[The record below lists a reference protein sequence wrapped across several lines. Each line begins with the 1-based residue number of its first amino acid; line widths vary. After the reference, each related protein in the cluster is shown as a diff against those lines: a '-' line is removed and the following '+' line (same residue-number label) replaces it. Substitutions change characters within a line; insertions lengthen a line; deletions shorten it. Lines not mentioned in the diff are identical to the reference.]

1 MRQYPRSGAVT
12 RVAFLSAMTAAALI
26 NTLSCSDALGPRTDE
41 GLSADSLAVA
51 ESRVATVSVSLDPPT
66 ISVGQTAQ
74 ATAQLLDTRG
84 NVLTRDVIWSSGN
97 PAVATVSATGLVTA
111 VGVGITQITASRY
124 RHSGSALLTVQTSS
138 TPPPTGASVSSVT
151 VSPSTVSVTVGSA
164 QVLMAT
170 VRDSAGAVL
179 TDRAVSWASS
189 NSSVATVDGSG
200 KVSGVAAGTATIT
213 ATSGGVSGTVN
224 VTVSAPPPPPT
235 GGAPEPVSGN
245 VVLWQDGLDGSN
257 PLAVYGK
264 RGTLQVIPDG
274 HSGQAVRFI
283 YTGSSPDNLIEKVF
297 ANTHDIYV
305 RYWFRIQKG
314 WVPYSGHSGSGM
326 KWFMLWRPDPD
337 YVRYTFGVGKL
348 VEPNYQFTS
357 HDNSSTQMP
366 VLGFPQN
373 VSLTPR
379 FDTVN
384 DGQWHKYTIH
394 VNGASGTG
402 GEQIWIDDVL
412 VLDDFAQH
420 YDHDDTGFEMIQ
432 LPGTVVDGIPAGMEG
447 TIDIDDLAIWHK

>member
-1 MRQYPRSGAVT
+1 
-12 RVAFLSAMTAAALI
+12 
-26 NTLSCSDALGPRTDE
+26 
-41 GLSADSLAVA
+41 
-51 ESRVATVSVSLDPPT
+51 
-66 ISVGQTAQ
+66 
-74 ATAQLLDTRG
+74 
-84 NVLTRDVIWSSGN
+84 
-97 PAVATVSATGLVTA
+97 
-111 VGVGITQITASRY
+111 
-124 RHSGSALLTVQTSS
+124 
-138 TPPPTGASVSSVT
+138 
-151 VSPSTVSVTVGSA
+151 
-164 QVLMAT
+164 
-170 VRDSAGAVL
+170 
-179 TDRAVSWASS
+179 
-189 NSSVATVDGSG
+189 
-200 KVSGVAAGTATIT
+200 
-213 ATSGGVSGTVN
+213 
-224 VTVSAPPPPPT
+224 
-235 GGAPEPVSGN
+235 
-245 VVLWQDGLDGSN
+245 
-257 PLAVYGK
+257 
-264 RGTLQVIPDG
+264 VIPDG
-274 HSGQAVRFI
+274 HSGQAVRFV

-297 ANTHDIYV
+297 SNTHDIYV

-357 HDNSSTQMP
+357 HDNSSQQMP

-373 VSLTPR
+373 LSLTPR

-447 TIDIDDLAIWHK
+447 TIDVDDLAIWHK